1 MQQTLLRENPQN
13 KKRLPGLTTAVGTP
27 NPGQAAVHPRANG
40 GLADNIP
47 GEGDDLPEEAS
58 FCRRDAPGPDLRATA
73 MPGNARF
80 VQAPKLHLRLHKH
93 LHAWHNANNTRQVTN
108 GFLTHL
114 HESMHIRQQ
123 HMSRC
128 WLFF

>member
-40 GLADNIP
+40 GLGDNIP
-47 GEGDDLPEEAS
+47 GEGDDLPEEAP

-73 MPGNARF
+73 MPGNARS
-80 VQAPKLHLRLHKH
+80 VQAPKLHF
-93 LHAWHNANNTRQVTN
+93 ATAQAPAYMAQC
-108 GFLTHL
+108 
-114 HESMHIRQQ
+114 EQ
-123 HMSRC
+123 HPTGNHWFPHTSP
-128 WLFF
+128 

>member
-13 KKRLPGLTTAVGTP
+13 NRKLPRLTTGSGPAS
-27 NPGQAAVHPRANG
+27 PGQAAVHPRANC

-73 MPGNARF
+73 MPGNARR
-80 VQAPKLHLRLHKH
+80 VQTNTLHFPTAKALAYIAQCEEHPTG
-93 LHAWHNANNTRQVTN
+93 N
-108 GFLTHL
+108 
-114 HESMHIRQQ
+114 
-123 HMSRC
+123 
-128 WLFF
+128 

>member
-13 KKRLPGLTTAVGTP
+13 NKTLPRLTAGSGPP
-27 NPGQAAVHPRANG
+27 NPGQAPVHPRANG

-73 MPGNARF
+73 MTGNARP
-80 VQAPKLHLRLHKH
+80 VQTNTLHFAIAQSNKAQCENTQGKPISFLIHLR
-93 LHAWHNANNTRQVTN
+93 
-108 GFLTHL
+108 
-114 HESMHIRQQ
+114 ESVNIRQH
-123 HMSRC
+123 HMSRW

>member
-13 KKRLPGLTTAVGTP
+13 KKRLPGLTTASGTP

-40 GLADNIP
+40 GLGDNIP

-73 MPGNARF
+73 MPGNARP
-80 VQAPKLHLRLHKH
+80 VQTNTLHFATAKALAYIAQCEEHPTG
-93 LHAWHNANNTRQVTN
+93 N
-108 GFLTHL
+108 
-114 HESMHIRQQ
+114 
-123 HMSRC
+123 
-128 WLFF
+128 